1 AASGNAH
8 RSMRQQARGCA
19 ATRPRKPLRVH
30 RGKLL
35 PLREPA
41 RPGGSPR
48 PPARLA
54 RTLRERANRI
64 LASPF
69 VYSALA
75 SGLRP
80 SARTAA
86 LSPCG
91 GEGSKRIPLPRRGRG
106 LGEGGV
112 VSRMVQAG
120 EARQYSERRRS
131 TRALAEAQS

>member
-1 AASGNAH
+1 
-8 RSMRQQARGCA
+8 MLQQARRCA
-19 ATRPRKPLRVH
+19 ATRPRGPLRVH

-41 RPGGSPR
+41 RPGGPPR

-64 LASPF
+64 LASLI
-69 VYSALA
+69 YSALA

-80 SARTAA
+80 SARTAV
-86 LSPCG
+86 LSPSG

-112 VSRMVQAG
+112 VSRIVQAREIG
-120 EARQYSERRRS
+120 RASCRERVW
-131 TRALAEAQS
+131 